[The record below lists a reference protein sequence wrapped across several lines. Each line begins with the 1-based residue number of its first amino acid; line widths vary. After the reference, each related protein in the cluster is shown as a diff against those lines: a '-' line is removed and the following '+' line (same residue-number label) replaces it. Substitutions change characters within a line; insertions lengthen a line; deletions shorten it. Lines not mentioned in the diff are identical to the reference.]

1 MLLKLNKRVKFPDNI
16 VEILNLNKER
26 YVVMQVVPEK
36 QSPLAIE
43 NNISSK
49 SSKSETKQ
57 VT

>member
-1 MLLKLNKRVKFPDNI
+1 MLKLNKRVKFPDNI